1 MDTLLDVTDNYKYSF
16 GTNNVPIYNYYSWM
30 FDIEIDGKYDVIYSN
45 NSAWTLYQW
54 GIKHTYYRTND
65 GFSLNYDPIK
75 PNFGYGQSYVHELIS
90 SASGINVNPITG
102 DVTLNGS
109 AGYGPLSIKQSMT
122 IKVTVRP
129 MEATLAAI
137 AGGALL
143 LASIPGPVDDGIVV
157 YVASRIAG
165 AVK

>member
-1 MDTLLDVTDNYKYSF
+1 
-16 GTNNVPIYNYYSWM
+16 M
-30 FDIEIDGKYDVIYSN
+30 FDIEIYGKYDVIYSN
-45 NSAWTLYQW
+45 NSAWTLYPW